1 MNQINIP
8 TNAYIFIGVAS
19 LVMAAVTIMDNGES
33 NEPVKTEEGSSFTDM
48 LPSFDSPSDNTKT
61 STPSSDTNYNL
72 FDMNLNSD
80 APPSSSSEPII
91 DTNFIDPM
99 FTTQPTQAQVA
110 QTNDMFSSGLNA
122 DIPPATS
129 QPLFSNPI
137 VNAPVPSAPDN
148 NMAFNTNLNS
158 DMPPQSNEPSLS
170 NPGFIN
176 NMVNQQQPAQQQQPP
191 QQQPQQPL
199 IGGNNKTKH
208 NKIEHKK
215 QNKHK
220 KTKRYNSKK

>member
-1 MNQINIP
+1 MNQMNIP

-48 LPSFDSPSDNTKT
+48 LPSLDSSSDNTDN
-61 STPSSDTNYNL
+61 SRPSSDTNYNP

-80 APPSSSSEPII
+80 APPSSSQPVV

-99 FTTQPTQAQVA
+99 FTTQPTQAPQN
-110 QTNDMFSSGLNA
+110 NDMFSNGLNA
-122 DIPPATS
+122 DMPPPTNE
-129 QPLFSNPI
+129 PLLSNPML
-137 VNAPVPSAPDN
+137 NAPVPSAPEN
-148 NMAFNTNLNS
+148 NMAFNDKLNS
-158 DMPPQSNEPSLS
+158 DMPPANEPSLS

-176 NMVNQQQPAQQQQPP
+176 NMANQPQPAQQQP
-191 QQQPQQPL
+191 PQQPL
-199 IGGNNKTKH
+199 IGGKNKTKH

-215 QNKHK
+215 HNKHK

>member
-1 MNQINIP
+1 MNIP

-48 LPSFDSPSDNTKT
+48 LPSLDSSNDNIDT
-61 STPSSDTNYNL
+61 SIPSSDTNYNP

-80 APPSSSSEPII
+80 APPSSEPVV
-91 DTNFIDPM
+91 DTNFNIDPM
-99 FTTQPTQAQVA
+99 FTTQPTQVA
-110 QTNDMFSSGLNA
+110 QNNDMFSSGLNA

-129 QPLFSNPI
+129 QPLLSNPFDTPRASAPVNNMFSNEMNSDI
-137 VNAPVPSAPDN
+137 PSATNEPSFTNPVFDN
-148 NMAFNTNLNS
+148 NMGN
-158 DMPPQSNEPSLS
+158 PPQ
-170 NPGFIN
+170 
-176 NMVNQQQPAQQQQPP
+176 QQQQP
-191 QQQPQQPL
+191 QPQL
-199 IGGNNKTKH
+199 FGGNNKTKH